1 MERKNHALSPK
12 TLFKKDAPMNK
23 KRKIG
28 WQKYEDVLEKQLTS
42 PFFQQML
49 KNIAEV
55 ATQGGLDEEE
65 EEYYEAVQEEAE
77 DTLIVPI
84 PVTED
89 LSSQITMMTHYDCW
103 VGHTN
108 FDITPSVK
116 QTISEV
122 KGVEVLRINSRY
134 RFFIGIGKMF
144 KFTNVR
150 SDIEKRIKKKEL
162 KNETNEPED

>member
-65 EEYYEAVQEEAE
+65 EEY
-77 DTLIVPI
+77 
-84 PVTED
+84 
-89 LSSQITMMTHYDCW
+89 
-103 VGHTN
+103 TN
-108 FDITPSVK
+108 
-116 QTISEV
+116 
-122 KGVEVLRINSRY
+122 
-134 RFFIGIGKMF
+134 
-144 KFTNVR
+144 
-150 SDIEKRIKKKEL
+150 IKKK
-162 KNETNEPED
+162 KFQA